1 MATEEATTEGRQ
13 FEMIGL
19 TELQKQKQIKFRA
32 NLNFGKGRIN
42 LLNSDHK
49 VQLYQDDLQV
59 VFDLFRDTSFKA
71 GIINRSVGVN
81 VIDMARNLEKKLIVK
96 QEEEVKGQELN
107 LQDDKQW
114 SLQIEKKG
122 TLDLG
127 FITDIQFQSNPIKL
141 KYDSEAFTQL
151 TKFF

>member
-1 MATEEATTEGRQ
+1 MATEDTTAEGRQ

-32 NLNFGKGRIN
+32 NLTFGHGRIN

-59 VFDLFRDTSFKA
+59 VFDLYRDTSFKA

-81 VIDMARNLEKKLIVK
+81 VIDMSKKIEKKLIVK
-96 QEEEVKGQELN
+96 QE
-107 LQDDKQW
+107 
-114 SLQIEKKG
+114 
-122 TLDLG
+122 
-127 FITDIQFQSNPIKL
+127 
-141 KYDSEAFTQL
+141 
-151 TKFF
+151 